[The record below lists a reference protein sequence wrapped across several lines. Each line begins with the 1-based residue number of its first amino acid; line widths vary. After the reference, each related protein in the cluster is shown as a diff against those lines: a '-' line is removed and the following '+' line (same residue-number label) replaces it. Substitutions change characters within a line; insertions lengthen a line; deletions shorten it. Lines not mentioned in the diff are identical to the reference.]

1 LWLCCR
7 SSIRRRRYDGVDA
20 VRTLNVSRA
29 TSYSMSSAERAAS
42 VTFYSQPPCAPSFPK
57 KIMGGALY
65 CFCRRACVENVSD
78 GTVQRT
84 TVDGEL
90 NSYDDIQ
97 CASVAAAAAAHAVVV
112 RSILHPPVCLSV
124 CVCVWLSGHIGLRR
138 QKLGYLTPRADEPS
152 TGTSAGSL
160 A

>member
-1 LWLCCR
+1 
-7 SSIRRRRYDGVDA
+7 
-20 VRTLNVSRA
+20 
-29 TSYSMSSAERAAS
+29 MSSAERAAS
-42 VTFYSQPPCAPSFPK
+42 VTFYSQSPCALSPFPK
-57 KIMGGALY
+57 KLGAAR
-65 CFCRRACVENVSD
+65 FIASVAGQGVENVSD

-84 TVDGEL
+84 TVGGEL
-90 NSYDDIQ
+90 NSYDDTQ